1 MKPKDIRQ
9 RILDYKG
16 TFATEEGD
24 RVLGNLSA
32 VCLEEDL
39 TYVLGDAN
47 ASAFNEGK
55 RYVILHI
62 RRLIDADPNNK
73 ALAKEILDS
82 ERTTNG

>member
-62 RRLIDADPNNK
+62 RHLIDADPNNK